1 MDREHGAWQR
11 FDASGEQAVEA
22 AFQRGDASAQAKF
35 SNQRLQRSVE
45 YTYDLLAMNQVRP
58 AFQQLR

>member
-1 MDREHGAWQR
+1 
-11 FDASGEQAVEA
+11 VEA